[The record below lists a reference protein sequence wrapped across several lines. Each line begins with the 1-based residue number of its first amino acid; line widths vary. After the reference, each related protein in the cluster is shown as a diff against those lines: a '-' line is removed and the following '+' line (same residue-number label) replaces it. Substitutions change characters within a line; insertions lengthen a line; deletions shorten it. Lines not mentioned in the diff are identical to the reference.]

1 MIHRIISLSF
11 FLLFV
16 QVLSAQYNVQFV
28 LQSFPGVSKQEN
40 NFFLAGNFNNWNPGD
55 ENSTFQQDQKGNYSV
70 SLKLAAGIYEYKITR
85 GSWNKVEC
93 ARNGTGIENRFLKL
107 ESDTVVVIDVE
118 AWQDQSA
125 SKIRK
130 STASPNVSIIT
141 TSFYIP
147 QLKRTRRVWVYLPS
161 DYATSKQRYPVL
173 YMHDGQNVFEDTT
186 AYSGE
191 WGVDEYLDSTK
202 VRKSI
207 VVAIDHGGDKRLN
220 EYSPYDM
227 DKYGKGEG
235 KQYIDFVVKKLK
247 KYIDRKYRTLRG
259 KEHTF
264 ITGSSMG
271 GLISLYA
278 MLKYPRKFGGA
289 GIFSPAFWVAPGI
302 YDEIRSRGS
311 KVKGRLFFYA
321 GKKEGE
327 TMVPLMIKAFGELAA
342 VSHSQLESVIRNEGK
357 HNEATWRKEFP
368 LFYEWI
374 FR

>member
-1 MIHRIISLSF
+1 MIHRIISFSF
-11 FLLFV
+11 FLFSL
-16 QVLSAQYNVQFV
+16 QGLSAQYNVQFV
-28 LQSFPGVSKQEN
+28 LQSFPDVSKEEHH
-40 NFFLAGNFNNWNPGD
+40 FFLAGNFNNWNPGD

-85 GSWNKVEC
+85 GSWEKVEC
-93 ARNGTGIENRFLKL
+93 ARNGTAIENRFLKL
-107 ESDTVVVIDVE
+107 ESDTVVLIDVE

-125 SKIRK
+125 PKIRK
-130 STASPNVSIIT
+130 STSSPNVSIIS

-147 QLKRTRRVWVYLPS
+147 RLKRTRRVWIYLPA
-161 DYATSKQRYPVL
+161 DYAASKQRYPVL
-173 YMHDGQNVFEDTT
+173 YMHDGQNVFEDTS

-227 DKYGKGEG
+227 DQYGKGEG
-235 KQYIDFVVKKLK
+235 KLYVDFVVKKLK
-247 KYIDRKYRTLRG
+247 KYIDKKYRTLRG

-278 MLKYPRKFGGA
+278 LLKYPKTFGGA
-289 GIFSPAFWVAPGI
+289 GIFSPAFWIAPGI
-302 YDEIRSRGS
+302 YDDIRSKGN
-311 KVKGRLFFYA
+311 KVKSRLFFYA

-327 TMVPLMIKAFGELAA
+327 TMVPLMLKAFGELAA
-342 VSHSQLESVIRNEGK
+342 VSHSQLKFVIRDEGK

>member
-1 MIHRIISLSF
+1 MRNFISLAV

-16 QVLSAQYNVQFV
+16 QLLPAQHKVHFFIHSLPEGN
-28 LQSFPGVSKQEN
+28 KQADSIY
-40 NFFLAGNFNNWNPGD
+40 LAGNFNGWNPKN
-55 ENSTFQQDQKGNYSV
+55 EITRFSKDQKGNYFLSV
-70 SLKLAAGIYEYKITR
+70 ELPAGMYEYKITR
-85 GSWNKVEC
+85 GGWDKAEC
-93 ARNGTGIENRFLKL
+93 KKGGENIGNRFLKL
-107 ESDTVVVIDVE
+107 ESDSTITIEIE
-118 AWQDQSA
+118 AWQDQA
-125 SKIRK
+125 AVKAKK
-130 STASPNVSIIT
+130 STASSNVHILT

-147 QLKRTRRVWVYLPS
+147 KLKRTRRVWVYLPS

-173 YMHDGQNVFEDTT
+173 YMHDGQNVFEDTS

-202 VRKSI
+202 ARKSI

-235 KQYIDFVVKKLK
+235 KQYVDFVVKKLK
-247 KYIDRKYRTLRG
+247 KYIDRKYRTFRDR
-259 KEHTF
+259 EHTF
-264 ITGSSMG
+264 IAGSSMG
-271 GLISLYA
+271 GLISMYTV
-278 MLKYPRKFGGA
+278 LKYPKVFGRA
-289 GIFSPAFWVAPGI
+289 GIFSPAFWIAPDI
-302 YDEIRSRGS
+302 YNEIRSKGS

-327 TMVPLMIKAFGELAA
+327 TMVPFMIKAFGELAA
-342 VSHSQLESVIRNEGK
+342 VSHSQLESVIRDEGK